1 MFSAFVCCSSFNSII
16 SQYLTILTIISQY
29 LTIIAPLILY
39 ATSQVAEWC
48 PDINKHTAP
57 LGKMQAWEVGRL
69 FGGLPAWQLSYWA
82 CMAGPIPT
90 NIKTQ
95 ALKKPASCFFEALDR
110 RLAPLPHL
118 ASELAPGMK
127 RYVPVPGIAE
137 VVGTAVPT
145 NGVPGLAEEV
155 LPRPGAAAAAAA
167 RKRPGAALA
176 APAQKRKQKDARQK
190 DAPRLAGRATKREAA
205 GTEQEAAR
213 AEPVASARCSP
224 ALYHHYS
231 SSPVLYQYRQY
242 YNHQY

>member
-90 NIKTQ
+90 AIKTQ

-137 VVGTAVPT
+137 VVGTACSR
-145 NGVPGLAEEV
+145 PGAAAAR
-155 LPRPGAAAAAAA
+155 PGAAAARPGAAAAAAP
-167 RKRPGAALA
+167 RKRGAGWKA
-176 APAQKRKQKDARQK
+176 AR
-190 DAPRLAGRATKREAA
+190 RLAGRATKREAA

>member
-90 NIKTQ
+90 AIKTQ

-110 RLAPLPHL
+110 RLAPEPHL

-155 LPRPGAAAAAAA
+155 LPRPGAAAAAAP
-167 RKRPGAALA
+167 RKRGAGWKA
-176 APAQKRKQKDARQK
+176 AR
-190 DAPRLAGRATKREAA
+190 RLAGRATKREAA